1 MLFVFVIN
9 CFLINF
15 EFNKMKKVITFG
27 EILLR
32 LSTDRHLRFSQAES
46 FKATYGGGEFNV
58 AVSLANYGMTADY
71 VTKIPSNELGISALK
86 EMRKLNVGCDNVLF
100 GGDRL
105 GIYFLET
112 GTSTRASNVIYDRAN
127 SSMADLQKGEI
138 NWREILKGATWFHWS
153 GITPALSQNAAEAC
167 LEAIE
172 IAHEMGLTI
181 STDLNYRAK
190 LWTYGKQPKDVMPE
204 MLKYSNVILGDIDT
218 AYFMLG
224 LNKVDPDYTK
234 SETLPALYNKIFEL
248 CPEMKYVATTLR
260 YSVSASHQRIG
271 GVMYDGEK
279 IYNAA
284 VQEVTPVV
292 DRVGSGDAFMGGLIY
307 GLNEEPLDKQR
318 ALNFAVAACCLK
330 HTISGDYNLVTKG
343 EIEKLLSGDFSGK
356 VSR

>member
-1 MLFVFVIN
+1 
-9 CFLINF
+9 
-15 EFNKMKKVITFG
+15 
-27 EILLR
+27 
-32 LSTDRHLRFSQAES
+32 
-46 FKATYGGGEFNV
+46 
-58 AVSLANYGMTADY
+58 
-71 VTKIPSNELGISALK
+71 
-86 EMRKLNVGCDNVLF
+86 
-100 GGDRL
+100 
-105 GIYFLET
+105 
-112 GTSTRASNVIYDRAN
+112 
-127 SSMADLQKGEI
+127 
-138 NWREILKGATWFHWS
+138 
-153 GITPALSQNAAEAC
+153 
-167 LEAIE
+167 
-172 IAHEMGLTI
+172 
-181 STDLNYRAK
+181 
-190 LWTYGKQPKDVMPE
+190 MPE

-234 SETLPALYNKIFEL
+234 GEILPALYDKIFEL

-330 HTISGDYNLVTKG
+330 HTISGDYNLVTKP
-343 EIEKLLSGDFSGK
+343 EIEKLLTGDFSGK